1 MIVFEKV
8 EKMALK
14 MSFERAN
21 CECTTDC
28 PALSG
33 GQLICFGQNLRS
45 FVGCANL
52 NGELSGRRAQTVHP
66 IFDFLDRTY
75 KVLCVER
82 K

>member
-21 CECTTDC
+21 CECTTNC

-66 IFDFLDRTY
+66 YL
-75 KVLCVER
+75 
-82 K
+82 